1 MEAGATAGEPFGG
14 RVALVTGGSGGIGRA
29 LCERLAAAGAA
40 VAVGYS
46 ENTAPAEA
54 TVTAIVASGGRGIAV
69 QGDLGLPE
77 TPGLLVERVEQALGP
92 IDILVANAGIA
103 PRQTL
108 EEIDVE
114 DWDRVVDVNL
124 RAPFLLAQ
132 RVLPGMRERRYGRIL
147 FVSSLAAF
155 TGGIVGPHY
164 AAAKSGLHG
173 LTHFLAARYA
183 ADSVTVN
190 TIAPALVEDTGML
203 PGSPDELRKIVPVGR
218 LGRSAEVADLALAML
233 SNAYLT
239 SKVIGLDG
247 GIHPR

>member
-1 MEAGATAGEPFGG
+1 MTVGEPFSG

-29 LCERLAAAGAA
+29 LCERLASAGAA

-46 ENTAPAEA
+46 ANARAAEA
-54 TVTAIVASGGRGIAV
+54 TAAGITELGGRAVTV
-69 QGDLGLPE
+69 QGDLALPE
-77 TPGLLVERVEQALGP
+77 TPGLLVEAVGEALGP
-92 IDILVANAGIA
+92 IDILAANAGTA

-108 EEIDVE
+108 DEIELD
-114 DWDRVVDVNL
+114 DWNRVVDVNL
-124 RAPFLLAQ
+124 RASFLLAQ
-132 RVLPGMRERRYGRIL
+132 HVLPGMRDRGFGRIL

-155 TGGIVGPHY
+155 TGGIIGPHY

-173 LTHFLAARYA
+173 LTHFLAARFA
-183 ADSVTVN
+183 ADGVTVN

-203 PGSPDELRKIVPVGR
+203 PGSPDELRSIVPVGR
-218 LGRSAEVADLALAML
+218 LGRSAEVADLAIAML